1 MQNPPPV
8 QTAPAPPVP
17 SAPGK
22 SSTGLDEN
30 LAALLSYIA
39 GWLSGLVFFL
49 IEKDSRLVR
58 FHAMQSLLLN
68 VLVIV
73 IGIVVWVV
81 TVVLWLVSTQISG
94 ILSAL
99 ISLVA
104 TLFWIVFGIAILIAW
119 VMCLI
124 KAYQSQYFK
133 LPVIGNFAEKFSQK

>member
-30 LAALLSYIA
+30 IAALLSYIA
-39 GWLSGLVFFL
+39 GWISGLVFFL

-68 VLVIV
+68 VLVII
-73 IGIVVWVV
+73 IGIVIWVV
-81 TVVLWLVSTQISG
+81 TVVLVLVGSQVSGVIST
-94 ILSAL
+94 LV
-99 ISLVA
+99 SLVA
-104 TLFWIVFGIAILIAW
+104 TLFWIVFWLAILIAW
-119 VMCLI
+119 IMCLV
-124 KAYQSQYFK
+124 KAFQSQYFK

>member
-39 GWLSGLVFFL
+39 GWISGLAVFL

-68 VLVIV
+68 ILVIV
-73 IGIVVWVV
+73 VGIVVWVV

-99 ISLVA
+99 VSLVA
-104 TLFWIVFGIAILIAW
+104 TLFWIVFAIAILIAW
-119 VMCLI
+119 IMCLI
-124 KAYQSQYFK
+124 KAYQNQYFK